1 MRIADLQARQPTI
14 ELTRVKPN
22 PSNTELNERRFY
34 EAGCPRLALNCLF
47 GGLKASCVPSGTSD
61 LFISPLMLPNL
72 QTHPLF

>member
-34 EAGCPRLALNCLF
+34 EAGCPRLAFNNLL
-47 GGLKASCVPSGTSD
+47 SGALHTH
-61 LFISPLMLPNL
+61 NL
-72 QTHPLF
+72 TEA